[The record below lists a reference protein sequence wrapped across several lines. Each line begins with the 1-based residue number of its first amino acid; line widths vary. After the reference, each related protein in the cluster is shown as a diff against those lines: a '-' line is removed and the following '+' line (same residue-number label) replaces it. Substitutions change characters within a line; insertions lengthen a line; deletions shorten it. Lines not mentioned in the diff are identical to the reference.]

1 MSSIAKANISLS
13 KKDLTKSRILPV
25 ASRNS
30 VFYHKASLGDQTID
44 LLALS
49 MPSEI
54 NLSQITNEEISDARL
69 YNNRKNLR
77 LVSSSKGELIQ
88 GLDYLITSGYT
99 INLIGPGFVSGAEAD
114 EIFVGT
120 INASP
125 VSDLTVASA
134 KTVVKK
140 YVLAIGETTLN
151 LGREYKLSEDGVL
164 KVFVN
169 GVLAQKDAD
178 YEEVDAG
185 NGYGSVIEFYVAP
198 VSLPHQI
205 LVDFG
210 VVAITDNNAIGDI
223 ESLSGSVKKL
233 ADDLAVV
240 AGTSAEDYLNANPS
254 EVERRWFGDTLLKI
268 LSAEVPIR
276 EEAQTFNPSVL
287 NMTVGN
293 GTLTGKFTRKG
304 SFADIEISFTS
315 GTTSTYT
322 SGQWVFEFSEIGSID
337 LSKVTAATRQA
348 IGFAVGQFNDG
359 NQGQARTGV
368 VVVESSS
375 GVIVRISPNQ
385 ANYSNIVWNSVS
397 TGVAN
402 NFQSTFFSIKFTV
415 PIAGWSAT
423 KKIKDI
429 IGV

>member
-120 INASP
+120 INAAP

-198 VSLPHQI
+198 ATIPHQI

-223 ESLSGSVKKL
+223 ESLSGSVKKI
-233 ADDLAVV
+233 ADDLALV

-254 EVERRWFGDTLLKI
+254 EVERRWFGDRVLQIDSI
-268 LSAEVPIR
+268 LSSLISDFNSLISDLTPLESAQLSVP
-276 EEAQTFNPSVL
+276 ASNTFASFNHNLGAYPTRWSVL
-287 NMTVGN
+287 LINVSTEHGYSPGDIIDVTNNVDGDGARATTSWVTTSQVGWSS
-293 GTLTGKFTRKG
+293 TAIFVKTRL
-304 SFADIEISFTS
+304 
-315 GTTSTYT
+315 GTTN
-322 SGQWVFEFSEIGSID
+322 
-337 LSKVTAATRQA
+337 AA
-348 IGFAVGQFNDG
+348 IN
-359 NQGQARTGV
+359 N
-368 VVVESSS
+368 
-375 GVIVRISPNQ
+375 
-385 ANYSNIVWNSVS
+385 ANWRLIFRVW
-397 TGVAN
+397 
-402 NFQSTFFSIKFTV
+402 KF
-415 PIAGWSAT
+415 
-423 KKIKDI
+423 
-429 IGV
+429 